1 MLDRDPRFRAVQSMH
16 KTGGLKSFNDI
27 FLIVPKT
34 VISNRLGKKVDRFN
48 ELMSD
53 VGKFTLDEVAFIAG
67 LFEISVKDMTEL
79 WLKEYS
85 MQKDNIKTVK
95 KRSLK

>member
-1 MLDRDPRFRAVQSMH
+1 MLDRDPRFQAVQSMH

-27 FLIVPKT
+27 FLLVPKT
-34 VISNRLGKKVDRFN
+34 VIANKMGKKVDRFN

-53 VGKFTLDEVAFIAG
+53 VGEFTLDEIAFVAS
-67 LFEISVKDMTEL
+67 LFDISVNDMVQL

-85 MQKDNIKTVK
+85 MQKENITNRK
-95 KRSLK
+95 KRPPK